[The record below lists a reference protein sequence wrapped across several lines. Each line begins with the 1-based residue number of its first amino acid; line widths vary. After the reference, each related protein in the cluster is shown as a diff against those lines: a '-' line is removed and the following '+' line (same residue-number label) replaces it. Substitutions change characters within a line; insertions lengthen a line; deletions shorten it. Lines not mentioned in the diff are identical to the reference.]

1 MNEDFPL
8 FLVAWDACAER
19 ARRPLSGA
27 AQQVSRRSWY
37 DTLATTAA
45 GTAENCTRA
54 ARRACDDQEGTGS
67 RALSAADAALVL
79 GTASHALDYDD
90 VCMLATCHPSAPPIS
105 ALLGLLPQLV
115 RERPATTL
123 GDLLAAHLVGT
134 ETMLRLGAWLGFRHY
149 ALGFH
154 ATGTLGA
161 VGSAAAVAHAL
172 QLPAGTAHAALS
184 IAASSAC
191 GLRANFGSDV
201 KPLHV
206 GLAASAGVRAGLL
219 ARAGVEASDD
229 VWGANGFELAFN
241 GGEPVLPMAWGPDV
255 DWAIVHPGFELKR
268 YPSCYLSHRLIAGIL
283 AIRARQPEAVRS
295 QAVDIDIEVAH
306 HGLAAL
312 KHPQPQTGLQGKF
325 SGPYCAAAAWV
336 DGAVGLATFSDDAV
350 RRPAVLAGMR
360 RVRLRERAP
369 AGERLDTAP
378 VHVTVRGGDWR
389 DAIEVDWAPGSSADP
404 MTRPQ
409 MTQKARDCLDHG
421 GLALSTEVLAQVMDA
436 PLDTPAVLLIP
447 LREALLDV
455 RFL

>member
-1 MNEDFPL
+1 MNEDLPP

-19 ARRPLSGA
+19 ARQPLA
-27 AQQVSRRSWY
+27 AAALQASRRSWY

-45 GTAENCTRA
+45 GMAENCSRA
-54 ARRACDDQEGTGS
+54 ALRACENQDG

-79 GTASHALDYDD
+79 GAASHALDYDD

-105 ALLGLLPQLV
+105 ALLGLLPQLI
-115 RERPATTL
+115 RERPAMML
-123 GDLLAAHLVGT
+123 GDLLAAHLIGT

-161 VGSAAAVAHAL
+161 VGSAAALAHAL
-172 QLPAGTAHAALS
+172 QLPAKTAHAALS

-206 GLAASAGVRAGLL
+206 GLAASAGVRASLL
-219 ARAGVEASDD
+219 ARAGIEASND
-229 VWGANGFELAFN
+229 VWQANGFELAFN
-241 GGEPVLPMAWGPDV
+241 GGEAVSPLVWNADI
-255 DWAIVHPGFELKR
+255 DWAIMQPGFELKR

-295 QAVDIDIEVAH
+295 QSVEIDIEVAH
-306 HGLAAL
+306 NGLAAL

-336 DGAVGLATFSDDAV
+336 NGDVGLATFSDIAV
-350 RRPAVLAGMR
+350 QRPAVRAVMQ
-360 RVRLRERAP
+360 RVQLRERAP

-378 VHVTVRGGDWR
+378 VHVTVRGIDWC

-409 MTQKARDCLDHG
+409 MTQKVQDCLDHG
-421 GLALSTEVLAQVMDA
+421 GLDLSIEVLAQVMDA
-436 PLDTPAVLLIP
+436 PLDAPAALLMP

-455 RFL
+455 RQIG